1 MIPFE
6 VKSMENEEKQP
17 EGYEPRPTWQV
28 WAARV
33 GAVLFVAAFVTLRKL
48 KWNPILTMA
57 LCGALGLAVNLL
69 LHGLP

>member
-28 WAARV
+28 WAARIALV
-33 GAVLFVAAFVTLRKL
+33 VFLIGLVLYYCNIYGVAK
-48 KWNPILTMA
+48 
-57 LCGALGLAVNLL
+57 
-69 LHGLP
+69 